1 MSIPVNRPL
10 SIQPLG
16 DCAPKR
22 SGLHLGNVDYDNPL
36 AVAVADVQCQGET
49 AIEEKEEV
57 GVTDGL
63 FEKR

>member
-1 MSIPVNRPL
+1 MSMPVNRPVICL
-10 SIQPLG
+10 AMG
-16 DCAPKR
+16 GCAPKR
-22 SGLHLGNVDYDNPL
+22 SGLHLGNVDYDNAL
-36 AVAVADVQCQGET
+36 AVAAAHLGAKAET